1 MTDLSFHYQD
11 PVILPPLNPD
21 IQGVGKPSDHSV
33 PFAQTHTDKNKP
45 KPSRFKLKSTQP
57 FTDSGI
63 LEFANWI
70 QRENFSSLKSSVDP
84 TEMVREFERS

>member
-45 KPSRFKLKSTQP
+45 KPSRYKLKSTQP

-63 LEFANWI
+63 LEYANWI
-70 QRENFSSLKSSVDP
+70 QREDFSSLKSSVDP
-84 TEMVREFERS
+84 T